1 MEATEAGR
9 RVAEAQR
16 ICDSGDLDGLA
27 AQWTRHPPAL
37 WVALGATA
45 ENAQCFDWMLR
56 KRGHDHVIEGIARAA
71 TARVLVDGGSTEAGI
86 QLAARRL
93 RAWAPRGS
101 I

>member
-1 MEATEAGR
+1 MEATESGR

-27 AQWTRHPPAL
+27 AQWTHHPPAL

-56 KRGHDHVIEGIARAA
+56 KQSHDHVIEGIARAV
-71 TARVLVDGGSTEAGI
+71 TARVDGGNVEAGI
-86 QLAARRL
+86 MLAARRL
-93 RAWAPRGS
+93 RAWTPRGS
-101 I
+101 